1 VVATRPAARSGRKET
16 RHLGMGTAG
25 RGQDDAGR
33 ELPRRAQDPRALVPV
48 DEGDADVATFFY
60 YLGARGRSRC

>member
-1 VVATRPAARSGRKET
+1 
-16 RHLGMGTAG
+16 MGAAG
-25 RGQDDAGR
+25 RRQDDAGR